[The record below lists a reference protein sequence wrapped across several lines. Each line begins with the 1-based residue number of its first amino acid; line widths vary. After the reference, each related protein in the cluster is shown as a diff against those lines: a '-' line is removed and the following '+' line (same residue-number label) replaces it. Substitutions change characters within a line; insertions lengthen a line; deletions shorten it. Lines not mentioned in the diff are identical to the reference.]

1 MYILRTLSQ
10 NLLNKIYV
18 ISNMYYFA
26 QTVHHTETFNNSNY
40 VEKSNFFQW
49 TAGYKNNTIV

>member
-26 QTVHHTETFNNSNY
+26 LTVHDTGTFNNSNY
-40 VEKSNFFQW
+40 IEKSHFSN
-49 TAGYKNNTIV
+49 